1 MQLQLTAILFLEP
14 LLYCNS
20 QVARVITIPEVNSD
34 SLKAMHEMMETETL
48 WIIITKLVV
57 HHTNNE

>member
-1 MQLQLTAILFLEP
+1 MQLQLTAVLFLEP
-14 LLYCNS
+14 LLDCNS